1 MSGKLLVGMAVAAMI
16 LGPYRITGD
25 EKKVEVK
32 KVESP
37 VSAVKKEL
45 PSRP

>member
-1 MSGKLLVGMAVAAMI
+1 MSGKWLVGIAVAAMI

-37 VSAVKKEL
+37 SSDVKKEL
-45 PSRP
+45 PARS